1 MKKTAIIAGLM
12 ALVFSSTAFCESVQ
26 IGLSAGNDAVMA
38 SVELQKEQDFGIIAA
53 GVTMDYVRDE
63 YNLWEGL
70 LAFRKDELVPG
81 VKFGLGFKGYL
92 GEVDSENGATEG
104 KLSALAFLFEGAVE
118 LTSAMNPATIPV
130 EAFGAVSYAPPSLSF
145 DETESVQEYR
155 GGLRFYLLRNA
166 FFSIEVKHRILEF
179 EERGLGEWERDD
191 TILSGGVTLK
201 F

>member
-1 MKKTAIIAGLM
+1 MKKTAILAGLM
-12 ALVFSSTAFCESVQ
+12 ALVFSVPAFSESIQ
-26 IGLSAGNDAVMA
+26 IGLSAGNDAVVA

-53 GVTMDYVRDE
+53 GVTVDYVRDE
-63 YNLWEGL
+63 YSLWEGL
-70 LAFRKDELVPG
+70 LVFRKDQFVPG
-81 VKFGLGFKGYL
+81 VKFGLGFKGYA
-92 GEVDSENGATEG
+92 GEVDSENGLIEG
-104 KLSALAFLFEGAVE
+104 RLSALAFLFEGAVE
-118 LTSAMNPATIPV
+118 LTSSMNPASVPV

-145 DETESVQEYR
+145 DETESVQEYK

-179 EERGLGEWERDD
+179 EEKGLGKWERDD